1 MPTTY
6 FHLYKITVDP
16 REDSVYKTFQE
27 ILDNPPVKQV
37 TMAKKG
43 NPFQIEGKIKKIG
56 NIYTGTF
63 CLIQKKELPTKAH
76 FGKEPE
82 QIIDDEDDG
91 GLGHYTSFIYD
102 SSNDVIA
109 IQANRNGVSSNG
121 IAAFF
126 KRNYKV
132 KDITLEIIINPDKLE
147 QLLKMTTISS
157 FQVSIA
163 RPENGAFVNANN
175 KKSFFE
181 MNTIADNTAANI
193 LTLQLGVG
201 YKRDAT
207 LKKTSIFSYVRNLLS
222 DNQTLDVRKIEIKGK
237 ENDEDNLDT
246 LDLITNKVFIPVVYK
261 SPRTINPRFLNSI
274 LKQVIDDYS
283 VLKEKI
289 DKTYKVKRKQ
299 D

>member
-1 MPTTY
+1 MPSTY
-6 FHLYKITVDP
+6 FHLYKITIEP

-27 ILDNPPVKQV
+27 ILENPPVRQV
-37 TMAKKG
+37 TMAKNG
-43 NPFQIEGKIKKIG
+43 NPFQIEGNIKKSA

-63 CLIQKKELPTKAH
+63 CLIQKNELPTKAQ

-82 QIIDDEDDG
+82 LIIGDDDDG
-91 GLGHYTSFIYD
+91 GLGHYTSFMYD
-102 SSNDVIA
+102 STNDVIA
-109 IQANRNGVSSNG
+109 IQTNRNGVSANG
-121 IAAFF
+121 VAAYFR
-126 KRNYKV
+126 RNYKV

-163 RPENGAFVNANN
+163 RPENAAFVNLDN
-175 KKSFFE
+175 KKAFSE
-181 MNTIADNTAANI
+181 MNTIADNTDANI
-193 LTLQLGVG
+193 LTLQLGIG

-207 LKKTSIFSYVRNLLS
+207 LKRQSIFSYVRNLLS
-222 DNQTLDVRKIEIKGK
+222 KNQNLDVRKIEVKGK
-237 ENDEDNLDT
+237 EHEDDNLDT
-246 LDLITNKVFIPVVYK
+246 LDLITNKVVIPVVYK

-274 LKQVIDDYS
+274 LKKVVDDYS
-283 VLKEKI
+283 TLKPKI